1 VLTTAKR
8 VLIAEDHPAMR
19 EGLQRV
25 VERDGDMIVIAS
37 AADGLQ
43 AVQLHLQLQPDV
55 TLMDLQMPKLDG
67 LGAVAA
73 IREISPTS
81 RFVVLT
87 SYAGHARVRR
97 ALDYGA
103 SSFLLKTT
111 HSTVLLSAL
120 REALRGRSVVDP
132 GISRESS
139 SPGTDHQLS
148 TREIK
153 VLEFVAAGNSNAR
166 IGVRLSVTEHA
177 VKARIRR
184 ILQKLA
190 AQDRSHAVTIARR
203 QGFIDC

>member
-19 EGLQRV
+19 EGLRRII
-25 VERDGDMIVIAS
+25 ERDGDMLVVAS

-43 AVQLHLQLQPDV
+43 AVQMHLQLQPDV

-73 IREISPTS
+73 IRESSPAAS
-81 RFVVLT
+81 FVVLT
-87 SYAGHARVRR
+87 SYAGDARVRH
-97 ALDYGA
+97 ALDSGA

-111 HSTVLLSAL
+111 QSTVLLSAL
-120 REALRGRSVVDP
+120 REALQGRSVVDP
-132 GISRESS
+132 AIARERS
-139 SPGTDHQLS
+139 SPETDEQLS
-148 TREIK
+148 TREIH
-153 VLEFVAAGNSNAR
+153 VLELVAEGNSNAR

>member
-73 IREISPTS
+73 IREISPSS

-103 SSFLLKTT
+103 SSFCT
-111 HSTVLLSAL
+111 
-120 REALRGRSVVDP
+120 
-132 GISRESS
+132 ISRIGPARFRVNGPTLHGLPAEPRFESS
-139 SPGTDHQLS
+139 
-148 TREIK
+148 TRPFS
-153 VLEFVAAGNSNAR
+153 L
-166 IGVRLSVTEHA
+166 
-177 VKARIRR
+177 
-184 ILQKLA
+184 
-190 AQDRSHAVTIARR
+190 R
-203 QGFIDC
+203 QVFWL